1 MPQHTPGPW
10 TYHRGSWGFHGD
22 PDEDSGFHFLLGG
35 EEASGVEEI
44 IGYADMLYPDDGQQ
58 YEEAEANA
66 RLIAAAPD
74 LLAALEAW
82 LAWDGEIRETPSPRI
97 MAEAAIAKAKGE

>member
-1 MPQHTPGPW
+1 METQI
-10 TYHRGSWGFHGD
+10 
-22 PDEDSGFHFLLGG
+22 EDSGFHFLLGG

-58 YEEAEANA
+58 YEVAEANA

-74 LLAALEAW
+74 MLAALETIVKYTS
-82 LAWDGEIRETPSPRI
+82 WDGFGDMTHLK
-97 MAEAAIAKAKGE
+97 ALAAIAKAKGE